1 MSKLY
6 KIVFIIIISLLA
18 VLNIV
23 FLIYNKKIVT
33 YFKFSTNIKS
43 SELIM
48 NEIEKET
55 SNSFFDLSRLSNPKF
70 LNLKEFQ
77 VDLTGFNLPG
87 DLTEGDSIF
96 DEGEEPLGED
106 PLIPSD
112 PEMEIPSF
120 EIGNENP
127 FSPIK
132 K

>member
-18 VLNIV
+18 VLNVI
-23 FLIYNKKIVT
+23 FLIYNKKIAS
-33 YFKFSTNIKS
+33 YFKFSVDVEKP
-43 SELIM
+43 ELIM
-48 NEIEKET
+48 KEIEKEA
-55 SNSFFDLSRLSNPKF
+55 SDSFFDLSRLSNPKF

-87 DLTEGDSIF
+87 DLAEGDSIF

-112 PEMEIPSF
+112 PEIEIPAF
-120 EIGNENP
+120 EVGNDNP